1 MIARMGQP
9 MFQYQAPT
17 GFPDRASTW
26 INSGSLLARINFA
39 TALAANRIP
48 GTQVVLDDGNAGK
61 GIESETQFIQQLSV
75 RLIGG
80 TVSPQTSAAML
91 AELKQDPSADKP
103 PENAEREVAVATG
116 LLLASPE
123 FQRR

>member
-26 INSGSLLARINFA
+26 INSGSLLTRINFA
-39 TALAANRIP
+39 TQFAANRIQ
-48 GTQVVLDDGNAGK
+48 GTQVDLNGLTHELGGRSQNELLK
-61 GIESETQFIQQLSV
+61 ELSI
-75 RLIGG
+75 RLVGG
-80 TVSPQTSAAML
+80 ELAPQTRDVIMASLTQPAKPAVAYAQPVAEVSAA
-91 AELKQDPSADKP
+91 A
-103 PENAEREVAVATG
+103 G